1 MEKRAQ
7 LKGSIVALVT
17 PFADDGAVDYDAFG
31 RLLEFHLEGGT
42 DALLVCGTTGETP
55 TLTSREY
62 EELVAFTVRG
72 VGGRVPVVAG
82 AGTNATAQTVRN
94 CETAA
99 RAGADALLVVGPY
112 YNKPTAAGFYEH
124 FAAAARATPLPLVV
138 YNVPGRTGKNIPT
151 SVLLKLADDFQNVVG
166 VKEASG
172 DMAQIMDILRRRPA
186 GFAVYSG
193 DDALAL
199 AMVALGAEGCISVV
213 ANEIPAEFARL
224 MRLALE
230 GELAGA
236 RELHYRYLNL
246 MNLNFIESNPL
257 PVKTA
262 LSLMGMVGEN
272 FRLPMCRMEPHHK
285 ETLAAELRALGLIT

>member
-1 MEKRAQ
+1 MDRTAN

-17 PFADDGAVDYDAFG
+17 PFTDDGAVDYDAFG
-31 RLLEFHLEGGT
+31 RLLEFHFDRGT
-42 DALLVCGTTGETP
+42 DGLLVCGTTGETP
-55 TLTSREY
+55 TLTPREY
-62 EELVAFTVRG
+62 EALVAFTARQA
-72 VGGRVPVVAG
+72 GGRVPVIAG
-82 AGTNATAQTVRN
+82 AGSNATAQTVRN

-99 RAGADALLVVGPY
+99 GAGADALLVVGPY

-124 FAAAARATPLPLVV
+124 YAAVARATPLPVIV

-151 SVLLKLADDFQNVVG
+151 SVLLKLADDFENVAA

-172 DMAQIMDILRRRPA
+172 DMAQIMDVLRRRPE

-199 AMVALGAEGCISVV
+199 PMVALGAEGCISVV
-213 ANEIPAEFARL
+213 ANEIPEEFARL

-230 GELAGA
+230 GDFAGA
-236 RELHYRYLNL
+236 RRLHYRYLNL
-246 MNLNFIESNPL
+246 MNLNFVESNPV

-262 LSLMGMVGEN
+262 LSLMGMIGEN
-272 FRLPMCRMEPHHK
+272 FRLPMCRMEPHTK
-285 ETLAAELRALGLIT
+285 ETLASELRTLGLVT

>member
-1 MEKRAQ
+1 METRR
-7 LKGSIVALVT
+7 LLRGSVVALVT
-17 PFADDGAVDYDAFG
+17 PFADDGAIDYDAFG
-31 RLLEFHLEGGT
+31 RLLAFHLEAGT
-42 DALLVCGTTGETP
+42 DGLLVCGTTGETP
-55 TLTSREY
+55 TLTPREY
-62 EELVAFTVRG
+62 EELVAFAVREA
-72 VGGRVPVVAG
+72 GGRVPVLAG
-82 AGTNATAQTVRN
+82 AGTNATAQTVLN

-124 FAAAARATPLPLVV
+124 FAAAARATPLPLIV

-230 GELAGA
+230 GEVAGA

-246 MNLNFIESNPL
+246 MNLNFVESNPL

-272 FRLPMCRMEPHHK
+272 FRLPMCRMEPHNK
-285 ETLAAELRALGLIT
+285 ETLAAELGALGLLA